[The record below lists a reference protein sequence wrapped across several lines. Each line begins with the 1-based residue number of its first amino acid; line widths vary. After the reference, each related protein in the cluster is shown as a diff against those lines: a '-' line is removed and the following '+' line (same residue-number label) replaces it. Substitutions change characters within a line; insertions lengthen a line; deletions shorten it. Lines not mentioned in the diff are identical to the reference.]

1 MLTSADRESDP
12 VNRTLSRLG
21 KTTCYGSGYYPWTSC
36 EYNSYD
42 AFFYNGS
49 AGSVVNYNE
58 YRDRRASGFRF
69 VKTVFSF

>member
-1 MLTSADRESDP
+1 MHDRVLTSADRESDP

-49 AGSVVNYNE
+49 TGSVFNSNE
-58 YRDRRASGFRF
+58 CSALAVRPVSAL
-69 VKTVFSF
+69 